1 MKSLHK
7 PVLYHEVLEGLKVGP
22 GGQYIDCTVGG
33 GGHSEG
39 ILELSSPDG
48 RLLGI
53 DADPEAI
60 ERVAR
65 RLAVYAPRFILVK
78 ANFSELEEVARRA
91 GFVRVDG
98 VLMDLGFSSYHV
110 EESERGF
117 SFRKEGP
124 LDMRY
129 DPEQSIT
136 AKTLVNELTQEEL
149 AELIWR
155 YGEERKARSIARAI
169 VAARPILTTTELA
182 EVVAKAIG
190 RRGRIHPA
198 TKTFQA
204 LRIAVNDE
212 LGAIEKALPQA
223 VDLLK
228 PGGRLAVITFHS
240 LEDRIVK
247 RFMRE
252 MAVECDGDPFCGGE
266 VKRPKL
272 RLVRRKVIKPSEEE
286 VRTNPRSRSAKLRL
300 AERI

>member
-7 PVLYHEVLEGLKVGP
+7 PVLYHEVLEGLKVRP
-22 GGQYIDCTVGG
+22 GGQYVDCTVGG

-60 ERVAR
+60 ERAAR
-65 RLAVYAPRFILVK
+65 RLARYATRVTLVK
-78 ANFSELEEVARRA
+78 ANFSDLEKMARET
-91 GFVRVDG
+91 GFVQVDG

-129 DPEQSIT
+129 DPEQRIT
-136 AKTLVNELTQEEL
+136 AETLVNELTQEEL
-149 AELIWR
+149 ANLIWK
-155 YGEERKARSIARAI
+155 YGEERRARSIARAI
-169 VAARPILTTTELA
+169 VAARPIRTTTELA

-212 LGAIEKALPQA
+212 LGAIEKVLPQA
-223 VDLLK
+223 VELLK

-252 MAVECDGDPFCGGE
+252 MATECDGDPLCGGKA
-266 VKRPKL
+266 KRPKL
-272 RLVRRKVIKPSEEE
+272 KLVRRKVIKPSIEE
-286 VRTNPRSRSAKLRL
+286 VKTNPRSRSAKLRI
-300 AERI
+300 AERV